1 MVAPPAALK
10 CLQSVP
16 ATPLHSQGNCR
27 RACRTA
33 HARASKSKLVPARPA
48 PAPLCVS
55 SIPKTSD
62 QHGGTAWDLKRSSG
76 PRPPAPGR
84 IRPHT
89 PRRGRST
96 GTRRPRS
103 PAPGARTLPQRAGDH
118 ATCTDAIRCHKPDP
132 RLPRCPRRRAHAPV
146 LRPPQRSSP
155 AGASP
160 AHRARA
166 RRRCTRCLRAQPAL
180 APHAAQGWP
189 KGQCMLT
196 ERPGQALA
204 TGAALHPRC
213 DCVRVRAGLRLACRV
228 LQAGPTSGL

>member
-1 MVAPPAALK
+1 VLKPSLAMTGRGPLRGPQQPDMVAPPAALK
-10 CLQSVP
+10 RLQSVP

-96 GTRRPRS
+96 GTHRRRS
-103 PAPGARTLPQRAGDH
+103 PAPEPAPRRSAQGTMQHAQMPSDATNQTPACRAAPAGGRSRRCCARRSAHRRRA
-118 ATCTDAIRCHKPDP
+118 
-132 RLPRCPRRRAHAPV
+132 PRRRTARAPAAVAHGACESS
-146 LRPPQRSSP
+146 RPSRRTL
-155 AGASP
+155 
-160 AHRARA
+160 HRAG
-166 RRRCTRCLRAQPAL
+166 RRDSVC
-180 APHAAQGWP
+180 
-189 KGQCMLT
+189 
-196 ERPGQALA
+196 
-204 TGAALHPRC
+204 
-213 DCVRVRAGLRLACRV
+213 
-228 LQAGPTSGL
+228 

>member
-10 CLQSVP
+10 RLQSVP

-96 GTRRPRS
+96 GTHRRRS
-103 PAPGARTLPQRAGDH
+103 PDEFMGPHPAAARRGPCNMH
-118 ATCTDAIRCHKPDP
+118 RCHQMPQT
-132 RLPRCPRRRAHAPV
+132 
-146 LRPPQRSSP
+146 RPPPAALPLP
-155 AGASP
+155 AGARAGVAP
-160 AHRARA
+160 AAALIAGGRLAGAPRARPPPLHTVPA
-166 RRRCTRCLRAQPAL
+166 RAAGPRAARCTGLAEGTVYADRKTWTGSGHRCSTAPA
-180 APHAAQGWP
+180 
-189 KGQCMLT
+189 
-196 ERPGQALA
+196 
-204 TGAALHPRC
+204 
-213 DCVRVRAGLRLACRV
+213 V
-228 LQAGPTSGL
+228 